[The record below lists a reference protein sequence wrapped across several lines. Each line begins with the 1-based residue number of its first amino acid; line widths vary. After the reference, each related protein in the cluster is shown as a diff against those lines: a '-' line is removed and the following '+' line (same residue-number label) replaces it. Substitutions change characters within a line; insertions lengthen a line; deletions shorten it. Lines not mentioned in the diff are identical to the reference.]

1 MNDTNRNLHYQY
13 GKRLASKMT
22 IRELSSQLKH
32 TSKAIP
38 KLGIKKYN
46 WWNEAL
52 HGVARAGY
60 ATVFPQSICMASTFD
75 AELIKSV
82 ASIIG
87 IEARAKYNENQRKHD
102 YGIYKG
108 LTMWSPNINI
118 YRDPRWGRGHET
130 YGEDPYLTS
139 LLGCA
144 FIEGLQGNDDK
155 YLMASACAKH
165 FCVHSG
171 PENLRHK
178 FNAVVSKK
186 DLFET
191 YLPAFKNAVIKSK
204 VSGIMGAYNRVNG
217 EPCCASENLIL
228 KLLREK
234 WGFYG
239 YFVSDASAI
248 MDVIFN
254 HHVTLN
260 AIKGAAISINSGCE
274 LECGIV
280 YSLLPLSVALG
291 YTQKKVL
298 ENSVARLMSI
308 RSQLGMFDDSCKFN
322 NIALDEQ
329 TKLRNEEEAV
339 KVASKGIVLL
349 ENDGI
354 LPLKE
359 NAQSILITGFNA
371 DNELAYLGNYYGK
384 PRKFVMLPEAIT
396 KHNKETVFKRAIHL
410 YTENKDYDY
419 DTALEIAQKSD
430 LIIVCTGL
438 DSSVEGEEAGGVF
451 AGNGGNLGKQGDRA
465 DIELPVVQQKYLDE
479 LIKLNKNIIIL
490 NFSGGCINFSKYK
503 RKVNAIIQCWYPG
516 AQGGTAIANI
526 LFGKCSPSGKLPITF
541 YKSASDLPDFCDYS
555 MRNRTYRYFKGE
567 VQYPFGYGKTYT
579 KFELTKTNF
588 NKNEKRLS
596 CVIKNAGNF
605 DSDEVIQI
613 YVSYPQTNYELPKKS
628 LIRCKRFFV
637 AKGKIKEIVFDL
649 NEQDFYSIDELGNT
663 VFIEGAYQV
672 SITDGES
679 IYDCSHSFYNDKETR
694 IIEKCPL

>member
-191 YLPAFKNAVIKSK
+191 YLPAFKNAVKKSK

-234 WGFYG
+234 WGFDG

-248 MDVIFN
+248 MDVVYN
-254 HHVTLN
+254 HRVTLN
-260 AIKGAAISINSGCE
+260 PVKGAAISINSGCE
-274 LECGIV
+274 LECGIM
-280 YSLLPLSVALG
+280 YTFLPLAVALG
-291 YTQKKVL
+291 YTNKKVL
-298 ENSVARLMSI
+298 TDSVAKLMSI

-322 NIALDEQ
+322 NITLDEK
-329 TKLRNEEEAV
+329 TKLKNENEAV

-349 ENDGI
+349 ENDGL
-354 LPLKE
+354 LPLQE
-359 NAQSILITGFNA
+359 NSQNILITGFNA
-371 DNELAYLGNYYGK
+371 DNELAYLGNYYGE
-384 PRKFVMLPEAIT
+384 PRKFVMLPEAISDY
-396 KHNKETVFKRAIHL
+396 NKQTVFERAIHL
-410 YTENKDYDY
+410 YDEKKEYNADK
-419 DTALEIAQKSD
+419 AIELSKKSD
-430 LIIVCTGL
+430 IIIVCTGL
-438 DSSVEGEEAGGVF
+438 DSSIEGEEAGGVL
-451 AGNGGNLGKQGDRA
+451 AGNGGNLGKQGDRI
-465 DIELPVVQQKYLDE
+465 DIELPAIQQKYLDKLTE
-479 LIKLNKNIIIL
+479 LNKKIIIL

-503 RKVNAIIQCWYPG
+503 NKVNAIMQCWYPG
-516 AQGGTAIANI
+516 AQGGTAIADI
-526 LFGKCSPSGKLPITF
+526 LFGKYSPSGKLPITF
-541 YKSASDLPDFCDYS
+541 YNSTSDLPDFTDYS
-555 MRNRTYRYFKGE
+555 MNNRTYRYFKGE

-579 KFELTKTNF
+579 KFDLVKSDF
-588 NKNEKRLS
+588 NSKEKQLS
-596 CVIKNAGNF
+596 CLIKNSGEF
-605 DSDEVIQI
+605 DCDEVVQVYIT
-613 YVSYPQTNYELPKKS
+613 YPKINYELPTKS
-628 LIRCKRFFV
+628 LIKCKRIFIP
-637 AKGKIKEIVFDL
+637 KGEEKEIIFTFEE
-649 NEQDFYSIDELGNT
+649 NDFYSIDNSGNT
-663 VFIEGAYQV
+663 VFLEGSYK
-672 SITDGES
+672 ILTTDGQNIYDES
-679 IYDCSHSFYNDKETR
+679 ISFYNNQKTNIVNE
-694 IIEKCPL
+694 CPI